1 MISSLSA
8 SGSTSGRPLFAI
20 LHGMV
25 MNSNTAEVSGASVDE
40 QLYSRQLLVYGKS
53 AQRRMQ
59 DAHVLVIGDSP
70 LTDEIVKNLAL
81 AGVGRISIHREDEG
95 DSRTSGTMS
104 SPEGLMEWDTD
115 MKNIDTTEEVEA
127 DPLKDKKTQQTI
139 FKSKLR
145 LLGEAKDLVS
155 YAKGLN
161 PYVKASYV
169 DINIASSAENVY
181 SVIIIIDSPFES
193 TIDLQKAY
201 PGIGKKAKVVSCGVQ
216 GVCGYIMNDFG
227 DHVIEDADGE
237 EVKVIT
243 ND

>member
-1 MISSLSA
+1 MTLMTPKNTDGGGDGGCRLA
-8 SGSTSGRPLFAI
+8 AI
-20 LHGMV
+20 YWLH
-25 MNSNTAEVSGASVDE
+25 
-40 QLYSRQLLVYGKS
+40 Q
-53 AQRRMQ
+53 
-59 DAHVLVIGDSP
+59 
-70 LTDEIVKNLAL
+70 
-81 AGVGRISIHREDEG
+81 
-95 DSRTSGTMS
+95 
-104 SPEGLMEWDTD
+104 
-115 MKNIDTTEEVEA
+115 
-127 DPLKDKKTQQTI
+127 
-139 FKSKLR
+139 
-145 LLGEAKDLVS
+145 
-155 YAKGLN
+155 
-161 PYVKASYV
+161 YV